1 VADHDHTAAG
11 EDLHQPMG
19 RQHPPGGAQLPMI
32 GCLSKGQTMTD
43 DERFK
48 RWGEQVLKIHE
59 EIMYALVSRRI
70 HNEVG
75 AILRANP
82 RLWHENNS
90 FYMWMAEIYE
100 DSILMAVR
108 RQVDADIR
116 SISLALLLKEI
127 IDCPHVL
134 SRERFVEQVVTHY
147 SSKSEG
153 AAHSE
158 FDRLVAPV
166 AKHIDAD
173 VVQAE
178 LDDLRKRT
186 KGTKEYANKRVAH
199 FDATGPKDSPTV
211 LEVHE
216 ALARFHELRAKYM
229 YLLRWERY
237 AEPPLAEP
245 QLQDEETWKSI
256 FREPW

>member
-1 VADHDHTAAG
+1 
-11 EDLHQPMG
+11 
-19 RQHPPGGAQLPMI
+19 MI
-32 GCLSKGQTMTD
+32 GCLSEGQTMTD

-48 RWGEQVLKIHE
+48 RWGEQILKIHE

-82 RLWHENNS
+82 RLWRENNS
-90 FYMWMAEIYE
+90 FYMRMAGIYE

-116 SISLALLLKEI
+116 SISLARLLKEI
-127 IDCPHVL
+127 IGCPHVL

-158 FDRLVAPV
+158 FDRLVAPG
-166 AKHIDAD
+166 ANHIGADA
-173 VVQAE
+173 VQAE
-178 LDDLRKRT
+178 LDDLHKRT

-216 ALARFHELRAKYM
+216 ALARLHELRAKYM

-237 AEPPLAEP
+237 AEPPLSEP

-256 FREPW
+256 FREPWIQ